1 MPDDRVGASLLASA
15 PYPEKGAEVPI
26 LVVLVAAS
34 DGEPVLQPSAAEELA
49 RVGVTR
55 VDVVRDHRTVAV
67 VAEGWSFDPDRSADA
82 VVAAIGS
89 RRGRAR
95 KLWPVMHLAVSPT
108 SAHIRTKGE

>member
-1 MPDDRVGASLLASA
+1 V
-15 PYPEKGAEVPI
+15 KGAEVAI

-55 VDVVRDHRTVAV
+55 VDIVRDNRTVAL

-82 VVAAIGS
+82 VVAAIG
-89 RRGRAR
+89 GRLGRVR
-95 KLWPVMHLAVSPT
+95 KLRPVMHLAVSPT
-108 SAHIRTKGE
+108 SALRPRVGRATDRRIEATDA